1 MLDKGEPRI
10 DRSPAILPVLP
21 PRIRLMIKLEAGER
35 IGSYRVLE
43 FLARGGFALI
53 YLAEDEEGRKVA
65 LKIGD
70 VAGGGRYVT
79 RFLEITNQRRPEG
92 ISPDETPAEAIFFR
106 QDGVRIDF
114 LDVHEIDDLL
124 RSEANLL
131 ARVKNP
137 NLVQVRECF
146 VHEGRPVL
154 AMEFARG
161 KTLREKIR
169 ALEGIR
175 LNWFLT
181 IVRTLQKLEK
191 AGQLEYHGDLKPEN
205 ILIKPSGSVVMI
217 DPAMRIDE
225 RGVITTTPHYNPLLL
240 RTSKAD
246 VMGIGVMLYE
256 ILTGVLPFDEVPWTV
271 RRSRARRRSRA
282 HEPVVLPL
290 LSAAEGS
297 EPEHARSAR
306 AHRLPQSDGTR
317 LRLARARARLRRL
330 PAQGVKQFALRAQT
344 SSRSDHRS
352 QPRRARF
359 RARCASCLVRAR
371 ARS

>member
-1 MLDKGEPRI
+1 
-10 DRSPAILPVLP
+10 
-21 PRIRLMIKLEAGER
+21 MIKLEAGEC
-35 IGSYRVLE
+35 IGSYRVLQ

-53 YLAEDEEGRKVA
+53 YLAEDTDGRKVV

-79 RFLEITNQRRPEG
+79 RFLEITNERRPEG
-92 ISPDETPAEAIFFR
+92 ISPDETPAEAVFFR

-124 RSEANLL
+124 RNEADVLRS
-131 ARVKNP
+131 AKAQ

-146 VHEGRPVL
+146 DHEGRPVL
-154 AMEFARG
+154 ALEYVRG

-181 IVRTLQKLEK
+181 IVRSLQKLAK
-191 AGQLEYHGDLKPEN
+191 SGSLDYHGDLKPEN

-217 DPAMRIDE
+217 DPAMRVDE

-240 RTSKAD
+240 RDGKAD

-256 ILTGVLPFDEVPWTV
+256 ILTGVLPFDEVPWQYAGREQGGEVERMSLSYFLSYPPPKDLNPNTPDALSKIVYRCLTV
-271 RRSRARRRSRA
+271 
-282 HEPVVLPL
+282 PDYGL
-290 LSAAEGS
+290 AEL
-297 EPEHARSAR
+297 ERDLVEF
-306 AHRLPQSDGTR
+306 
-317 LRLARARARLRRL
+317 LR
-330 PAQGVKQFALRAQT
+330 K
-344 SSRSDHRS
+344 D
-352 QPRRARF
+352 
-359 RARCASCLVRAR
+359 
-371 ARS
+371 

>member
-1 MLDKGEPRI
+1 
-10 DRSPAILPVLP
+10 
-21 PRIRLMIKLEAGER
+21 MIKLEAGER

-43 FLARGGFALI
+43 FLARGGFALV
-53 YLAEDEEGRKVA
+53 YLAEDAEGHKVA

-79 RFLEITNQRRPEG
+79 RFLEITSQRRPEG

-124 RSEANLL
+124 RSEATLL
-131 ARVKNP
+131 GPLKNP
-137 NLVQVRECF
+137 NVVQLRECF

-181 IVRTLQKLEK
+181 IVRTLQKLAK
-191 AGQLEYHGDLKPEN
+191 AGQLAYHGDLKPEN
-205 ILIKPSGSVVMI
+205 IVIKPSGSVVMI
-217 DPAMRIDE
+217 DPALRVDE

-240 RTSKAD
+240 RDSKAD
-246 VMGIGVMLYE
+246 VMGIGIMLYE
-256 ILTGVLPFDEVPWTV
+256 ILTGVLPFDEVPWQYAGREQGGEV
-271 RRSRARRRSRA
+271 ERMS
-282 HEPVVLPL
+282 
-290 LSAAEGS
+290 LSYFLSYPPPKDLNPNTPDA
-297 EPEHARSAR
+297 
-306 AHRLPQSDGTR
+306 
-317 LRLARARARLRRL
+317 LARIVYRCLTVPDYGLVELERDLVDFLR
-330 PAQGVKQFALRAQT
+330 KE
-344 SSRSDHRS
+344 
-352 QPRRARF
+352 
-359 RARCASCLVRAR
+359 
-371 ARS
+371 

>member
-1 MLDKGEPRI
+1 
-10 DRSPAILPVLP
+10 
-21 PRIRLMIKLEAGER
+21 MIKLEAGEC
-35 IGSYRVLE
+35 IGSYRVLQ

-53 YLAEDEEGRKVA
+53 YLAEDTDGRKVV

-79 RFLEITNQRRPEG
+79 RFLEITNERRPEG
-92 ISPDETPAEAIFFR
+92 ISPDETPAEAVFFR

-124 RSEANLL
+124 RNEADILRS
-131 ARVKNP
+131 AKAQ

-146 VHEGRPVL
+146 DHESRPVL
-154 AMEFARG
+154 ALEYVRG

-181 IVRTLQKLEK
+181 IVRSLQKLSK
-191 AGQLEYHGDLKPEN
+191 SGSLEYHGDLKPEN

-217 DPAMRIDE
+217 DPAMRVDE

-240 RTSKAD
+240 RDSKAD

-256 ILTGVLPFDEVPWTV
+256 ILTGVLPFDEVPWQYAGREQGGEVERMSLSYFLSYPPPKDLNPNTPDALTKIVYRCLTV
-271 RRSRARRRSRA
+271 PDYGLADLER
-282 HEPVVLPL
+282 ELV
-290 LSAAEGS
+290 EF
-297 EPEHARSAR
+297 
-306 AHRLPQSDGTR
+306 
-317 LRLARARARLRRL
+317 LR
-330 PAQGVKQFALRAQT
+330 K
-344 SSRSDHRS
+344 D
-352 QPRRARF
+352 
-359 RARCASCLVRAR
+359 
-371 ARS
+371 

>member
-1 MLDKGEPRI
+1 
-10 DRSPAILPVLP
+10 
-21 PRIRLMIKLEAGER
+21 MIKLEAGET
-35 IGSYRVLE
+35 IGTYRVVE
-43 FLARGGFALI
+43 FLARGGFSLV

-124 RSEANLL
+124 RAEVELL
-131 ARVKNP
+131 RTLKSP
-137 NLVQVRECF
+137 NIVTLRECF
-146 VHEGRPVL
+146 QHEGRPVL
-154 AMEFARG
+154 AYEYVRG

-181 IVRTLQKLEK
+181 IVRTLQKLQR
-191 AGQLEYHGDLKPEN
+191 AGSLAYHGDLKPEN

-217 DPAMRIDE
+217 DPALRQDE

-240 RTSKAD
+240 RDSKAD
-246 VMGIGVMLYE
+246 VMAIGVMLYE
-256 ILTGVLPFDEVPWTV
+256 ILTGVLPFDEVPWQYAGREQGGEVERMSLSYFLSYPPPRDLNPNTPEPLAKIVYRALTV
-271 RRSRARRRSRA
+271 P
-282 HEPVVLPL
+282 EYG
-290 LSAAEGS
+290 LSEL
-297 EPEHARSAR
+297 ERD
-306 AHRLPQSDGTR
+306 LVDF
-317 LRLARARARLRRL
+317 LR
-330 PAQGVKQFALRAQT
+330 KE
-344 SSRSDHRS
+344 
-352 QPRRARF
+352 
-359 RARCASCLVRAR
+359 
-371 ARS
+371 